1 MDFDALEAA
10 ETEDWRSWM
19 SLDHDLMA
27 SFEHVYIGDI
37 LHIVM
42 RACHVYEGK

>member
-27 SFEHVYIGDI
+27 SFEHVYIGDTAYSHAGMP
-37 LHIVM
+37 HI
-42 RACHVYEGK
+42 